1 MFLYFRCKSQ
11 KKIHFMYYLTGCTS
25 WRTRFLLILRI
36 LLPEQKHTHRQ
47 CCALGK
53 GFQHQGGECCHFALH
68 RTMVS
73 AAVMITSTVT
83 NPNTVINPPS

>member
-1 MFLYFRCKSQ
+1 MFLYFRCKPR
-11 KKIHFMYYLTGCTS
+11 KTIHFMYYLTGCTS